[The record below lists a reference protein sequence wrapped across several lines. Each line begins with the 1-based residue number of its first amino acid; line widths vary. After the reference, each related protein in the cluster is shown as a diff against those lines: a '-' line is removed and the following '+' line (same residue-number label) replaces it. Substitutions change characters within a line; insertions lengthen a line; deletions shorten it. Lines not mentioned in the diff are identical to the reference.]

1 MAEPAQPRSQKS
13 TISQNDPSLFGGK
26 VPPQNIEAEKSL
38 LGSILLDS
46 TTFPDILEK
55 LKPID
60 FYHQIHGHIYR
71 AMMNLYERSQP
82 IDLVTLTSELKSMK
96 LLKEVGGAT

>member
-1 MAEPAQPRSQKS
+1 MAESTQPRSRKS

-38 LGSILLDS
+38 LGSVLLDS

-60 FYHQIHGHIYR
+60 FYHQIHELGSFLFCILHI
-71 AMMNLYERSQP
+71 LP
-82 IDLVTLTSELKSMK
+82 LFLLLDFHIDLFVHQEF
-96 LLKEVGGAT
+96 